1 MREAIAAV
9 LLIAAAARA
18 GVPDAHAAARRTL
31 VEQLDA
37 LATWCM
43 KSKLFLDRNL
53 AYELILRFDPDH
65 REARKWLK
73 YVEREGQWVRL
84 ADYAPPKNM
93 NAKAEPAYADR
104 RAEIVKQFADGLVA
118 TLEGEGAGWAEADR
132 RRAIEDV
139 LAVDPDNER
148 ARALNGQVRDRGRW
162 VLAGT
167 ARAATRRKELVDAA
181 RAAMAAVP
189 EPRSVGIGQDA
200 QLGVA
205 WTDAVETE
213 TWRVV
218 ATTGTEEAR
227 RAAVIATA
235 ANPLFEAAFG
245 IAVEPRKGQV
255 YYVMQHQAD
264 FQQVLTNHPRCTPEF
279 RKFAFEVS
287 SAWLPRTAILLAH
300 GTEASTRI
308 EYAARQPLAGLLLR
322 GFGITARQG
331 WAYEGIG
338 LYLTELLTGTHTT
351 YTIHPTGYAPDHQRE
366 KTELW
371 NRIRA
376 PDSNWFDV
384 ARQLAGEGKAPDLVD
399 LMSKDVN
406 TMDAEDLIF
415 SYALAGY
422 LIEARADVAPDLLRA
437 IGEKKIPF
445 HDAVPKVLGLD
456 VRALEQRFR
465 TWLGERR

>member
-1 MREAIAAV
+1 LPRTVAALLVAAAV
-9 LLIAAAARA
+9 ARA
-18 GVPDAHAAARRTL
+18 
-31 VEQLDA
+31 VEQLDI
-37 LATWCM
+37 LATWCT
-43 KSKLFLDRNL
+43 KNKLFLDRNL
-53 AYELILRFDPDH
+53 AYELVLRFDPDH

-73 YVEREGQWVRL
+73 YVQREGQWVRL
-84 ADYAPPKNM
+84 GTYTPPKNM
-93 NAKAEPAYADR
+93 NAKAEPAYAER
-104 RAEIVKQFADGLVA
+104 RAEIVKQFAGDVIA
-118 TLEGEGAGWAEADR
+118 ALEKEGAGWTEAER
-132 RRAIEDV
+132 RLAVEDV
-139 LAVDPDNER
+139 LAVDPDNEK
-148 ARALNGQVRDRGRW
+148 AHALNGQVRVDGRW

-167 ARAATRRKELVDAA
+167 ARAASRRHELVQAA
-181 RAAMAAVP
+181 RAALAAVP
-189 EPRSVGIGQDA
+189 EPRAVAIGQDA

-235 ANPLFEAAFG
+235 TIPLFEAAFG
-245 IAVEPRKGQV
+245 ITVEPRSGQV
-255 YYVMQHQAD
+255 YYVMKQQPD

-279 RKFAFEVS
+279 RKFAFGVS
-287 SAWLPRTAILLAH
+287 SAWLPRTAVLLAYSP
-300 GTEASTRI
+300 EAATRL
-308 EYAARQPLAGLLLR
+308 EYAARQPFAALLLR

-376 PDSNWFDV
+376 PESDWFDV

-399 LMSKDVN
+399 MMSKDVN

-422 LIEARADVAPDLLRA
+422 LLEARADVAPDLLRA
-437 IGEKKIPF
+437 VGEKKIPF
-445 HDAVPKVLGLD
+445 HDAVPKILGLD
-456 VRALEQRFR
+456 VRALQKRFEA
-465 TWLGERR
+465 WLGERR